1 MLFDYVENYKRFF
14 VVMSQQYD
22 FNYAEAETERL
33 LPKKVSSTI
42 KTQLWLYMH
51 WDLISTEL
59 KFSTFSCSSFTRA
72 VFPYATWSEGLVLSH
87 VIIVYLAFV

>member
-42 KTQLWLYMH
+42 KTQL
-51 WDLISTEL
+51 
-59 KFSTFSCSSFTRA
+59 
-72 VFPYATWSEGLVLSH
+72 
-87 VIIVYLAFV
+87 